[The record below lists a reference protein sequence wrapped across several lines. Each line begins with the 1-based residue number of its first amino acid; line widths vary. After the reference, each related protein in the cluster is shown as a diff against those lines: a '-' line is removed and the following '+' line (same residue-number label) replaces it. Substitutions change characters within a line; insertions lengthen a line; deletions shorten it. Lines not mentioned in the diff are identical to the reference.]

1 MNYIESQWTKK
12 TIIDVNLKH
21 NANTQS
27 MNIKRSQNKMTKL
40 DISQHILCHSSIILT
55 FTQDGQPLTDLIYYF
70 IYVF

>member
-21 NANTQS
+21 NANIQS

-40 DISQHILCHSSIILT
+40 DISTHFMS
-55 FTQDGQPLTDLIYYF
+55 
-70 IYVF
+70 